1 MTDQTSKY
9 QQSSIPSADEIRAA
23 TFAGG
28 RVGSNKL
35 DSEEVTTTM
44 GGGKKKDDD
53 SDYDWD
59 LEDQQE

>member
-1 MTDQTSKY
+1 MTDQTSRY

-35 DSEEVTTTM
+35 DSEGATTI
-44 GGGKKKDDD
+44 GGKRQKDDD

>member
-23 TFAGG
+23 TFGG
-28 RVGSNKL
+28 GKAGSNKL
-35 DSEEVTTTM
+35 VSDDVTTL

-59 LEDQQE
+59 FED

>member
-1 MTDQTSKY
+1 MTDQTSRY

-35 DSEEVTTTM
+35 DSEEATTM
-44 GGGKKKDDD
+44 GGKRQKDDD

>member
-23 TFAGG
+23 TLGGG
-28 RVGSNKL
+28 RAGSKKL
-35 DSEEVTTTM
+35 ESENLSTM

-59 LEDQQE
+59 FEDQQE

>member
-9 QQSSIPSADEIRAA
+9 QNSSIPSADEIRAA
-23 TFAGG
+23 TFGGG

-35 DSEEVTTTM
+35 DTEEGTTM
-44 GGGKKKDDD
+44 GGGNKKDNDD
-53 SDYDWD
+53 PDYDWD